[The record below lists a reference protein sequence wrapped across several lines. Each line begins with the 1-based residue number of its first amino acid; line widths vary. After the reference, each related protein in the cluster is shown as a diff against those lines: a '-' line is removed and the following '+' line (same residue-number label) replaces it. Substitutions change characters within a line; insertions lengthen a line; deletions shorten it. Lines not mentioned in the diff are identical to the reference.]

1 MDQLKPSLGLCFF
14 ENQLFYAVNDIYDTK
29 KLARIGSVDFNF
41 DVTWAILSGD
51 SEHFPGIRKT
61 VLKLKEQFSINHI
74 RVLSFPSKECWT
86 ILPKLVYDS
95 SDEREAHISIIMK
108 GVERKQI
115 QPTWY
120 TLSNQDY
127 KFLLLRNTEALKGLE
142 KLTPEASTIDLISE
156 FELGER
162 WIRHCNPGGSF
173 MTICCFDNCIS
184 VSSYI
189 LGKLRGATYLTYDDP
204 EDLPYLWM
212 QHTKELSWMQGLHEE
227 IHVYGSQ
234 AYRIIDILQPFW
246 DDAGS
251 IIKMDTLDKIK
262 VEAEE
267 ETYGFNLELAYPA
280 VMLALETRP

>member
-14 ENQLFYAVNDIYDTK
+14 EHQLFYAVNDIYDTK

-41 DVTWAILSGD
+41 DVPAAILNGD
-51 SEHFPGIRKT
+51 EEHFPGIKKT
-61 VLKLKEQFSINHI
+61 VSKLKDRHDVNHI
-74 RVLSFPSKECWT
+74 RVLSFPTKECWT
-86 ILPKLVYDS
+86 ILPKLVYDNP
-95 SDEREAHISIIMK
+95 DEREGHISIIMK
-108 GVERKQI
+108 GVDRKQI

-127 KFLLLRNTEALKGLE
+127 KFLLLRNTEALLGLE
-142 KLTPEASTIDLISE
+142 KLTPNASSIDFISE

-173 MTICCFDNCIS
+173 MTVCCFNNCIS
-184 VSSYI
+184 ISSYI
-189 LGKLRGATYLTYDDP
+189 LGKLRGATYLTFDDP
-204 EDLPYLWM
+204 EDLPYLWL
-212 QHTKELSWMQGLHEE
+212 QCTQNLSWMEGLHEE
-227 IHVYGSQ
+227 IHVYGSH

-251 IIKMDTLDKIK
+251 VIKMDSLDKIK

-280 VMLALETRP
+280 IMLALETRP